1 GKDKLTVRR
10 STGGFYRIFTFGNVV
25 ESLTI
30 SGLTISNGFNSVNDG
45 GALSFTGK
53 TLNINGCEFS
63 NNIAAWSGGALNVN
77 GKLIVTNSVFSNN
90 FSTATGS
97 SGGGA
102 INVNGSINVTNS
114 TFTDNIANGLGGAIY
129 STSMS

>member
-30 SGLTISNGFNSVNDG
+30 SGLTVSNAFNSVNDG

-53 TLNINGCEFS
+53 TLNINSCEFS
-63 NNIAAWSGGALNVN
+63 DNIANWSGGALNVYA
-77 GKLIVTNSVFSNN
+77 KLTVTDSVFNNN

-102 INVNGSINVTNS
+102 DKSN
-114 TFTDNIANGLGGAIY
+114 GAI
-129 STSMS
+129 TTPHHTR